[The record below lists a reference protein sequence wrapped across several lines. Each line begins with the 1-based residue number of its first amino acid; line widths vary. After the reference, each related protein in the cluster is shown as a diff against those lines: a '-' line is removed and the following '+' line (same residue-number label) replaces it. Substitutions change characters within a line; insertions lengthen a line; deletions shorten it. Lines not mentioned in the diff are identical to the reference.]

1 MKPEAFLLA
10 AGESRRMGSSKP
22 LLPFGETTV
31 LAVMV
36 NAFRFA
42 GFEPVSMVHR
52 AEDVALVE
60 AAVSLNLRTVV
71 NPSPAS
77 GMSSSVAVAAE
88 MAIADWLAVCPC
100 DIPLLTSET
109 LSRLVQA
116 LRGCAADVL
125 QPSVDGRQKHPVLL
139 RRTWLWEQ
147 VSRLRSGVSLRELL
161 AEAELAVVECLDS
174 VEFLDFDTP
183 EEYRALL
190 RLSHERG
197 VK

>member
-1 MKPEAFLLA
+1 MKPETFLLA

-22 LLPFGETTV
+22 LLPFGEMNV

-36 NAFRFA
+36 DAFRFA
-42 GFEPVSMVHR
+42 GFEPVSVVHR
-52 AEDVALVE
+52 VEDVALVE
-60 AAVSLNLRTVV
+60 AAVLLNLRTVV
-71 NPSPAS
+71 NPNPAP

-100 DIPLLTSET
+100 DIPLLTPET

-116 LRGCAADVL
+116 LSGCTADAL

-139 RRTWLWEQ
+139 RRTWLLEQ

-183 EEYRALL
+183 EEYKALL